1 MSGLV
6 PDSMPEVSVFIDPY
20 SGGAKPD
27 LETKSKKGLWQK
39 FVSFIWDADFYDKS
53 DAERRLVFKL
63 DCFLLPALT
72 LGWWV
77 KNLDQSN
84 LSRAYVSGMKED
96 LNILGNEY
104 TYMTTIYAAVL
115 AGLQLPSNFIVMK
128 VRPALFLGLAEIGW
142 TIFTFAQA
150 GAQSY
155 QAMYGFRF
163 CIAFFESAYYPVA
176 YFLLGSWYTRPE
188 LAKRVALWYIAS
200 PAGSAFSG
208 FLQAGIYESM
218 DGLSGLAGWRWLY
231 VICGVISLPIGIL
244 ILTFVPD
251 FPDTTRSW
259 YLSTEERELAKRRC
273 ARNGE
278 LTRHQLSQRLRLG
291 NFGCWFLGSPSTH
304 CLVSFPKG
312 QSGVYL
318 KAFNYSVKSRN
329 IISAFVSLI
338 ELPSLALYA
347 YISDRTVRHGRGWWI
362 LVIQLWRLFPDTVLA
377 FWGTSNHLRVSAS
390 LVAVRPMSLLLSS
403 LGYSTSAE
411 VTQINEPSSLDP
423 LPPFGTRLMPG
434 LNLSSTARLILLA
447 SRSVSRPFHLNIVS
461 VAMLVAMSIK
471 N

>member
-27 LETKSKKGLWQK
+27 LESKSKKGPWQK

-115 AGLQLPSNFIVMK
+115 AGMQLPSNFIVMK

-150 GAQSY
+150 GARSY

-176 YFLLGSWYTRPE
+176 YFLLVTDRKDWYTRPK
-188 LAKRVALWYIAS
+188 LAKRVALWYIAQS
-200 PAGSAFSG
+200 AGSALSG

-231 VICGVISLPIGIL
+231 VICGVIISLIPPALGIC
-244 ILTFVPD
+244 
-251 FPDTTRSW
+251 
-259 YLSTEERELAKRRC
+259 RR
-273 ARNGE
+273 RNGRTDAVTGKIDKASIIATIKTWKFW
-278 LTRHQLSQRLRLG
+278 LLVPWFTVYALSGL
-291 NFGCWFLGSPSTH
+291 
-304 CLVSFPKG
+304 PKG

-318 KAFNYSVKSRN
+318 KAFNYS
-329 IISAFVSLI
+329 
-338 ELPSLALYA
+338 
-347 YISDRTVRHGRGWWI
+347 
-362 LVIQLWRLFPDTVLA
+362 LWRLFPDAVLA
-377 FWGTSNHLRVSAS
+377 FWGTSNHLRVSAFLIS
-390 LVAVRPMSLLLSS
+390 GTTDVTPLFFAWVSDICRGNTVQRAFIVGSITAFWYATDAWIEPIIYRQTDSPRFKI
-403 LGYSTSAE
+403 GFQTS
-411 VTQINEPSSLDP
+411 
-423 LPPFGTRLMPG
+423 FY
-434 LNLSSTARLILLA
+434 
-447 SRSVSRPFHLNIVS
+447 LNIVS
-461 VAMLVAMSIK
+461 VVMLVAMSILQLRDTRAERRRELEK
-471 N
+471 QREVASDLVEEESEAKV